1 MTTHQTERVCWWAG
15 EDAVRL
21 SILGRFVPQRAS
33 GKPITVRAVYH
44 WAIHGIG
51 GIKLRRFRCGGAWC
65 TTKQEFARWQVALTE
80 AGR

>member
-1 MTTHQTERVCWWAG
+1 MATTTVERAGWWSG

-21 SILGRFVPQRAS
+21 SILNRNVPARAS
-33 GKPITVRAVYH
+33 GRPITVQAVYA
-44 WAIHGIG
+44 WTIQGVR

-80 AGR
+80 SQP